1 MKKLRFEAKVYDTKT
16 GEYVQRWTEL
26 EISNE
31 VAEGFQKAQRA
42 NGVCNVCAG
51 GHGDD
56 RSKNLPQ
63 STPLRDQRRYFISPD
78 VLLIDVNENGEE
90 TIIGGWQNM

>member
-1 MKKLRFEAKVYDTKT
+1 MKKIRFVAKVYDTKT
-16 GEYVQRWTEL
+16 GEYVQRWAEL
-26 EISNE
+26 EVPSE
-31 VAEGFQKAQRA
+31 VAEGIQKAQRA
-42 NGVCNVCAG
+42 NGVCNVRAG

-56 RSKNLPQ
+56 RSKHLPQ

-78 VLLIDVNENGEE
+78 VLLLDIDDNGEE